1 MPSPLTTARIRA
13 SQEAS
18 RACKPDGR
26 ILLIEHGRSTYA
38 WLNRLLD
45 DSAAQHKAKW
55 GCEWNRNIDDI
66 VAAAGLEVL
75 DKQKWHFGTTYVY
88 TAKPRTQ
95 PPA

>member
-1 MPSPLTTARIRA
+1 M
-13 SQEAS
+13 
-18 RACKPDGR
+18 
-26 ILLIEHGRSTYA
+26 IEHGRSTYG

-55 GCEWNRNIDDI
+55 GCEWNRDIDDI

-75 DKQKWHFGTTYVY
+75 DKQRWHFGTTYVY

-95 PPA
+95 QSA